1 MALEVDD
8 LSFDLHVSFNYTPQ
22 WRRKQFESWGGG
34 VDLSKILTSKKKLL
48 GYGYV

>member
-22 WRRKQFESWGGG
+22 WCRKQFESWGGG
-34 VDLSKILTSKKKLL
+34 GSRLIKNLDE
-48 GYGYV
+48 

>member
-22 WRRKQFESWGGG
+22 WRRKQFESWGGSRLIKNL
-34 VDLSKILTSKKKLL
+34 DE
-48 GYGYV
+48 